1 MTSRNLSVLIVEDST
16 PFRTLMGSML
26 SKEYDVVS
34 ARNGLE
40 AMMWLRSGL
49 LPDIIVTDVQM
60 PELNGAELISNL
72 RCSGLLQN
80 IPVVVVSGSC
90 EELELSEIRKMGAQ
104 EVLLKPFKPTQLHN
118 TINRLTR
125 PMDAV
130 AA

>member
-1 MTSRNLSVLIVEDST
+1 MTKKAVLIVEDST

-26 SKEYDVVS
+26 SREYDVVS

-49 LPDIIVTDVQM
+49 IPDVIVTDVQM
-60 PELNGAELISNL
+60 PELDGAQFITNL

-90 EELELSEIRKMGAQ
+90 EEFELEEIRKMGAQ
-104 EVLLKPFKPTQLHN
+104 DILVKPFKPTQLHN

-125 PMDAV
+125 PTE
-130 AA
+130 AAAA